1 MDNQSHNKK
10 NKIDGKQNFAKSNI
24 HEKTGGIFENML
36 LKIFN
41 PPEYERRLMIRRAA
55 ANDIHSRQHNIL
67 SETLEDIPQTIW
79 YGATE
84 WHYEMRDKLNKYDTS
99 IYTHKIILDEQ
110 MEWRRETRDIFHQ
123 DGIEPK
129 ERKYCHPNG
138 WEVVYDGKS
147 LADQNPRVVTDDKIR
162 GTYNYIDPGAPPENW
177 YDVPRWTEYAA
188 RGIGHTVV
196 DIVPYWILGNSRK

>member
-55 ANDIHSRQHNIL
+55 ANDIHSRQHNML
-67 SETLEDIPQTIW
+67 SETLENIPQTIW

-110 MEWRRETRDIFHQ
+110 ME
-123 DGIEPK
+123 
-129 ERKYCHPNG
+129 
-138 WEVVYDGKS
+138 
-147 LADQNPRVVTDDKIR
+147 
-162 GTYNYIDPGAPPENW
+162 
-177 YDVPRWTEYAA
+177 
-188 RGIGHTVV
+188 
-196 DIVPYWILGNSRK
+196 